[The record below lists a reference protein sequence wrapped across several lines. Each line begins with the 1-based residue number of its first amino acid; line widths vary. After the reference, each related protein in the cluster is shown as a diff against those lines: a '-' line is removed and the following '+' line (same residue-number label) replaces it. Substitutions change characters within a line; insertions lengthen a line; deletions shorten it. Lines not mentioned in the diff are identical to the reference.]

1 MISLRQGV
9 RGTLE
14 TWSKRLVEKVSGTQ
28 KTGLE
33 RLKGVVQQLK
43 LDSTV
48 KQEVVVK
55 AVERVMK
62 AVNGMKEKSSNIGK
76 VKTLLSS
83 RPLRY

>member
-1 MISLRQGV
+1 M
-9 RGTLE
+9 
-14 TWSKRLVEKVSGTQ
+14 VEKVSGTQ

-33 RLKGVVQQLK
+33 RLKGVVRQLK
-43 LDSTV
+43 LDSAV